1 MSFDEA
7 RYIFSYRQVPER
19 NPTRE
24 DDVNQHK
31 DSLGW
36 GINEDITSF
45 MVDTFVI

>member
-7 RYIFSYRQVPER
+7 RYIFR